1 MPVFEVSVTIE
12 NRQELSDPEGETILK
27 DLVLKSGGNG
37 TPSHR
42 ISRIRTAKMLR
53 MTIDSDDADSA
64 MRDVRAVCDGLQIY
78 NPLVSTIRVELES
91 GGGAPARTTDD
102 SSAGSSGNGTKP
114 GPVAS

>member
-37 TPSHR
+37 TPNHG

-78 NPLVSTIRVELES
+78 NPLVSTIRVEMES

-102 SSAGSSGNGTKP
+102 SSAGSSGSGARRT
-114 GPVAS
+114 